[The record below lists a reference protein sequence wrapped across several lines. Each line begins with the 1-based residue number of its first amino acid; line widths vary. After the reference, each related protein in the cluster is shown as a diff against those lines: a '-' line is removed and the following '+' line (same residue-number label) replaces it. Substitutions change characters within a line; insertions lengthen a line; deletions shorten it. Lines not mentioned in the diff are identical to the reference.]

1 VTALFWWLHL
11 GGLIVALLSFGCCK
25 ITRRWSM
32 KIDTRRTAEV
42 TPSLDNNKPYRTK
55 AQKAQA
61 KMSAVKNQHGYYN
74 SPAPV
79 SHHTAAG
86 QKRKTK

>member
-1 VTALFWWLHL
+1 
-11 GGLIVALLSFGCCK
+11 
-25 ITRRWSM
+25 M

-42 TPSLDNNKPYRTK
+42 TPNMENRKPYRTK

-79 SHHTAAG
+79 SYHSAT
-86 QKRKTK
+86 QKRGK

>member
-11 GGLIVALLSFGCCK
+11 GGLVVALLSFVGCK

>member
-1 VTALFWWLHL
+1 MTALFWWLHL
-11 GGLIVALLSFGCCK
+11 GGLIVALLSFVGCK
-25 ITRRWSM
+25 IVRRWSM

-42 TPSLDNNKPYRTK
+42 TPNMENRKPYRTK

-79 SHHTAAG
+79 SYHSAA
-86 QKRKTK
+86 QKRGK